1 MMDKI
6 SLKRVS
12 LKTSKL
18 EQACEEFQVK
28 KLYVFGSAVTGAMSE
43 KSDLDFLVEFDR
55 NGYQGAFEQYMGL
68 KQRLEEIYQRPVDLV
83 TIKKFRNPI
92 FQKEVDSS
100 KTLIYAA

>member
-1 MMDKI
+1 MDI
-6 SLKRVS
+6 TY

-18 EQACEEFQVK
+18 EQACKEFQVNE
-28 KLYVFGSAVTGAMSE
+28 LYVFGSAVSGTISE

-55 NGYQGAFEQYMGL
+55 NGYQGAFEQYMGF

-83 TIKKFRNPI
+83 TIKKFRNHI